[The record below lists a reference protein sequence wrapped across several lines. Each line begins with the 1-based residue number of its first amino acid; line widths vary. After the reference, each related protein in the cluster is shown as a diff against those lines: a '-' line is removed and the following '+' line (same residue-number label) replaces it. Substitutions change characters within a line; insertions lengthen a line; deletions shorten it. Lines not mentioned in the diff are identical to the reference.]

1 MVDFK
6 PQQPKPEK
14 PLKPEIPVSKPDLR
28 DQYKHTY
35 EGKAIVIKI
44 MPRTLERA
52 IFVLVVLI
60 LILILVGSKGFVF
73 DLPSFGSKNS
83 SDAPK
88 EQQISTEKE
97 TVVTEQAQEEK
108 KEEPKEEPKEEIK
121 KEPELTP
128 AEKITNDEIKKDL
141 SFDFDIK
148 YNKTK
153 AETITFTI
161 VNGNVD
167 ITPRVKVF
175 WYDADS
181 TDERKSFE
189 RGSATYS
196 IGLRPKQTWTSSLK
210 ETNFKSKYFESTTPT
225 SEIVRLDLYDLKTNK
240 FLLSQTKTI
249 KVDAPPSSEE

>member
-14 PLKPEIPVSKPDLR
+14 PLKPEIPVSQSNLR
-28 DQYKHTY
+28 DQYKQTY

-44 MPRTLERA
+44 MPRTLERF
-52 IFVLVVLI
+52 IFGLVVLI
-60 LILILVGSKGFVF
+60 LILVLVSSKGFVF
-73 DLPSFGSKNS
+73 DLPSFGSNNHT
-83 SDAPK
+83 DAPK
-88 EQQISTEKE
+88 EQQASTEKE
-97 TVVTEQAQEEK
+97 TAATEQVQEEK
-108 KEEPKEEPKEEIK
+108 KEEPKEEIK

-128 AEKITNDEIKKDL
+128 AEKLTNDEIKKDL
-141 SFDFDIK
+141 TFDFDIT

-153 AETITFTI
+153 VETITFTI

-167 ITPRVKVF
+167 ILPRVKVF

-189 RGSATYS
+189 RGVATYM
-196 IGLRPKQTWTSSLK
+196 IGLRPKQSWTSSLK

-225 SEIVRLDLYDLKTNK
+225 TEVVRLDLFDMKTNK
-240 FLLSQTKTI
+240 LLLSQTKTVT
-249 KVDAPPSSEE
+249 VDAPPSSE